1 MKQSKIYVVA
11 CQHGDE
17 AFGLNVLRH
26 LKSYRNKNIIT
37 LIAHPE
43 AVAKKIRFIESDINR
58 SFGAFAEITLESQLA
73 NKIVLDIDEHNPDLI
88 IDIHTS
94 TVEVNEVA
102 ILAEPN
108 KKVISFAKAI
118 GVNYAAIM
126 PESINQNTLIGQF
139 RDRALSLEF
148 GVGLRSDK
156 LAADVAERINNLSL
170 GRQANQKKTIKVLKI
185 DRLIEKREA
194 VDVEL
199 ANYVYNEKLG
209 GYPFLTGKDNYAE
222 HAGFLALEASEI

>member
-1 MKQSKIYVVA
+1 VKIKKIYVVA

-17 AFGLNVLRH
+17 NFGLKVLNH
-26 LKSYRNKNIIT
+26 LKKYVNANLVAVVGNPR
-37 LIAHPE
+37 
-43 AVAKKIRFIESDINR
+43 AVAKKVRFIESDLNR
-58 SFGAFAEITLESQLA
+58 SFGPFPSDTAESRLA
-73 NKIVLDIDEHNPDLI
+73 NQIVLDIDRHSPDFV

-94 TVEVNEVA
+94 IVEVNEVA
-102 ILAEPN
+102 IVAEPN
-108 KKVISFAKAI
+108 KKVIGLAKAL
-118 GVNYAAIM
+118 GVDYAAVM

-139 RDRALSLEF
+139 RDKALSLEF
-148 GVGLRSDK
+148 GVGLRSDE

-170 GRQANQKKTIKVLKI
+170 GRHDNQKKTFKVLKI

-194 VDVEL
+194 VEVEL